1 MGNTGYIK
9 LHRQIQ
15 DCWIWNEEPFSKGQA
30 WIDLLMLANHE
41 DHKTFFNGKLIVV
54 ERGQRLTSIKA
65 LADKWGWSRHK
76 VSNFLD
82 LIEKDKMIEQKRD
95 NKKTLITI
103 VNYSIYQGTD
113 SDEGQQKD
121 TRGTSKGHQKD
132 TNKNEKNN
140 NNIIN
145 ASPERK
151 IFDTEAAVELIPLAD
166 GSGWRP
172 TIPEYE
178 EYKRLFPNVDVD
190 SEFRKMRAWC
200 LVNTRKTRNGVKRFV
215 TAWLSRTQNTAR
227 PSVRAETKN
236 PFNSINRQDYDMK
249 ALEEVLENR

>member
-15 DCWIWNEEPFSKGQA
+15 DCWIWNDEPFSKGQA

-41 DHKTFFNGKLIVV
+41 DHKTFFNGKLVVV

-76 VSNFLD
+76 VSDFLD

-103 VNYSIYQGTD
+103 VNYGIYQGTD
-113 SDEGQQKD
+113 SDEGHQKD
-121 TRGTSKGHQKD
+121 IKRTSDGHQKD
-132 TNKNEKNN
+132 TNKNEKNEKE
-140 NNIIN
+140 IKGETR
-145 ASPERK
+145 ARAHEE
-151 IFDTEAAVELIPLAD
+151 EAPVELIPLAD

-172 TIPEYE
+172 TTSEYE
-178 EYKRLFPNVDVD
+178 EYQRLFPDTDVD
-190 SEFRKMRAWC
+190 AEFRNMRAWC
-200 LVNTRKTRNGVKRFV
+200 LANTRKTRNGVKRFV
-215 TAWLSRTQNTAR
+215 AAWLSRAQNSSKSKPKIKR
-227 PSVRAETKN
+227 ETFDAN
-236 PFNSINRQDYDMK
+236 AYLLSQINGG
-249 ALEEVLENR
+249 EI